1 MDKPMNA
8 SIRDV
13 LKKYENAVW
22 EKDLDAFLDLYD
34 QTIIDYD
41 VWDQWEYYGIADF
54 RKMPEKWF
62 GESFTER
69 VKVSFLYPKIHH
81 SGNLAAL
88 WSQVVYAVY
97 DAAGENLRSI
107 TNRMTMVLEF
117 KMGRWYIIHEHT
129 SVPVKK
135 PVSES

>member
-1 MDKPMNA
+1 MEE

-13 LKKYENAVW
+13 LKKYEDAVW
-22 EKDLDAFLDLYD
+22 NKDVDAFLDLYD

-41 VWDQWEYYGIADF
+41 AYDQWEYYGIDEF
-54 RKMPEKWF
+54 SNVPKDWF
-62 GESFTER
+62 SERDPER

-81 SGNLAAL
+81 TGTLAAL
-88 WSQVVYAVY
+88 WSQVVYAGY
-97 DAAGENLRSI
+97 DAAGESKHTV

-129 SVPVKK
+129 SVPTRK
-135 PVSES
+135 